1 MLKVIT
7 VLLAALIVLLGLAV
21 FQNIRS
27 ASAPVFKTPYQAVVL
42 TGGQVYYG
50 KLENPTGMY
59 PVLRD
64 IFYVVTKQDPQ
75 TKQVSNV
82 LVRRGRELHS
92 PEYMVLNRQSIL
104 FVEPVKEDSEIAKS
118 IEEQKRQSK

>member
-1 MLKVIT
+1 
-7 VLLAALIVLLGLAV
+7 
-21 FQNIRS
+21 
-27 ASAPVFKTPYQAVVL
+27 
-42 TGGQVYYG
+42 
-50 KLENPTGMY
+50 MY

-104 FVEPVKEDSEIAKS
+104 FVEPVKEDSEIGKS
-118 IEEQKRQSK
+118 IEEQKRQGK

>member
-7 VLLAALIVLLGLAV
+7 ALLAALVVLLGLAV
-21 FQNIRS
+21 FQNIHS

-50 KLENPTGMY
+50 KLENATGMY

-64 IFYVVTKQDPQ
+64 IFYVVARQDPQ
-75 TKQVSNV
+75 TKQASNV
-82 LVRRGRELHS
+82 LVRRGKELHG

-104 FVEPVKEDSEIAKS
+104 FIEPVKEDSEIGKW
-118 IEEQKRQSK
+118 IEEQKRQGK